1 MSYWDSLKK
10 KSGQINVDGSLGRW
24 LAATASD
31 PAVSTIVEIG
41 TWEGNGSTR
50 VLREA
55 TEGRLDVVSIVGLEA
70 SLPRFIRAQRRNKR
84 YPHVKLIWGTV
95 VAVDD
100 LDTQALSGDES
111 EWLRDD
117 IAALKKCPNVLH
129 ELPQDIDLLL
139 LDGGEFSTKAE
150 FDLLSPR
157 CTKWVILDDTKTR
170 KCSLIATNIR
180 SGRTPFVPIVDSDD
194 RNGFMVALRS
204 RTAVGI

>member
-1 MSYWDSLKK
+1 MSYWDLLKK
-10 KSGQINVDGSLGRW
+10 KSGQIHGDGSLGRW

-41 TWEGNGSTR
+41 AWEGNGSTR

-55 TEGRLDVVSIVGLEA
+55 TQVRLDVVSIVSLET
-70 SLPRFIRAQRRNKR
+70 SLPRFIRAQRRNQR

-100 LDTQALSGDES
+100 LDTQDLSRDEG

-117 IAALKKCPNVLH
+117 IVALKKCPNVLH

-157 CTKWVILDDTKTR
+157 CTKWVVLDDTKTR
-170 KCSLIATNIR
+170 KCSLIAANIR
-180 SGRTPFVPIVDSDD
+180 SGSTPFVPVVESDD

-204 RTAVGI
+204 RTAIGV